1 MKNASEEELHMDG
14 YQNILLAADFSNA
27 GENAAKL
34 AVALASRF
42 GASLTILHVLEHF
55 PEDLPVSVIPP
66 EDVDPE
72 EFLTNRTRVELEK
85 LSTRIGQQD
94 ATLEVVVSTHSA
106 RREIVKYAQGH
117 GIDLIVVGSYGQ
129 DGIQGR
135 TGSTANSVMRTANI
149 DVLVVHPTE

>member
-1 MKNASEEELHMDG
+1 MDG
-14 YQNILLAADFSNA
+14 YTNILVAADFSSAGDNA
-27 GENAAKL
+27 VNKAD
-34 AVALASRF
+34 VLASRF

-66 EDVDPE
+66 EDMDPE
-72 EFLTNRTRVELEK
+72 EFLTSRARGDLEK
-85 LSTRIGQQD
+85 LSTRIAQPG

-117 GIDLIVVGSYGQ
+117 GIDLIVVGSYGK
-129 DGIQGR
+129 DGILGR

-149 DVLVVHPTE
+149 DVLVVHPAEQSDS